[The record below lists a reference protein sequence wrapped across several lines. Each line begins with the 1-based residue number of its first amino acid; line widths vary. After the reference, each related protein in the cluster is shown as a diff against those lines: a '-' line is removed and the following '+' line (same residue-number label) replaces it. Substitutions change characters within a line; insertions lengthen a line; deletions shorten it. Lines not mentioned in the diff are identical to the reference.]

1 MSRFKHDNY
10 FLGTKP
16 TVMLTDTLTG
26 SNCEIA
32 LYGATLLNFIVPL
45 KDKFQN
51 VIDGYRSEDELI
63 ENNGA
68 RSRIMAPFSNKINN
82 DRYVFNNDNYFLLHR
97 IPGKL
102 PFHGFLGDEEFE
114 IKSIKDNF
122 EFIELILKS
131 KALYEYEKLG
141 YPFKISVEI
150 NFRYNGKELN
160 VSISAKNKGDKP
172 APFGCGWH
180 PYFKTSE
187 NGIDNLIL
195 ELDSNKIILTDDKF
209 IPLESNSAYADINDY
224 PSLNFSSLK
233 NKNER
238 RVQSNNINLCY
249 FRNNSPAE
257 TKIID
262 EETGIG
268 IKIFQERG
276 VTYLFDG
283 TGLKQRSRKS
293 IAVEPV
299 EFMTNSFNRSE
310 FMEILIINPGD
321 KKSFQFG
328 FGVFYL

>member
-10 FLGTKP
+10 YLGTKP

-32 LYGATLLNFIVPL
+32 LHGATLLNFVVPL

-51 VIDGYRSEDELI
+51 VIDGYRSEEELI

-68 RSRIMAPFSNKINN
+68 RSRIMAPFSNKIESN
-82 DRYVFNNDNYFLLHR
+82 RYTFEGKNYFLLHR

-114 IKSIKDNF
+114 IKNIKDNF
-122 EFIELILKS
+122 EYIELILKS

-160 VSISAKNKGDKP
+160 VNISAKNKGDKP

-180 PYFKTSE
+180 PYFKT
-187 NGIDNLIL
+187 NDKGIDNLIL
-195 ELDSNKIILTDDKF
+195 ELNAGKIILTDDNY
-209 IPLESNSAYADINDY
+209 IPLESFSAYADINDF
-224 PSLNFSSLK
+224 PTLNFSSIK

-238 RVQSNNINLCY
+238 RILNKNINLCY
-249 FRNNSPAE
+249 FRNYSPSE

-262 EETGIG
+262 EESGLG
-268 IKIFQERG
+268 IKVFQERG
-276 VTYLFDG
+276 VTYIFDG
-283 TGLKQRSRKS
+283 SGLKNRPRQS

-299 EFMTNSFNRSE
+299 EFITNSFNRSE
-310 FMEILIINPGD
+310 SLEELIIKPGD